1 MTWMIHANGTPKMP
15 RLTLGEV
22 FDKTRNLKTNEEKQ
36 AWLRKNA
43 GPGVY
48 YILKLAFNKPKWL
61 LPEGAPPYKQD
72 PGQAGLVPSHLMR
85 ELKLIYL
92 FLEGG
97 GNTRLTQLR
106 REQLFQQV
114 LERMD
119 KTENEVFLSLKDG
132 NFATK
137 FKISRKVVD
146 DTFPGLLE
154 TVMSLKFLRD

>member
-1 MTWMIHANGTPKMP
+1 MGWMINANGTTKMP

-22 FDKTRNLKTNEEKQ
+22 FDKNRNLKTNEEKT

-48 YILKLAFNKPKWL
+48 YILKLVFNKPKWL

-72 PGQAGLVPSHLMR
+72 PGSTGLTPSHLMR
-85 ELKLIYL
+85 ELKIVYI

-97 GNTRLTQLR
+97 NPRLTQLR

-114 LERMD
+114 LERLD
-119 KTENEVFLSLKDG
+119 KTENELILAIKEGTFPMR
-132 NFATK
+132 
-137 FKISRKVVD
+137 FKISKKLVE

-154 TVMSLKFLRD
+154 TPMSVKFLRN

>member
-1 MTWMIHANGTPKMP
+1 MDWMINQNGNTKMP

-22 FDKTRNLKTNEEKQ
+22 FDKNRNLKTNEEKT

-43 GPGVY
+43 GAGIY

-61 LPEGAPPYKQD
+61 LPDGAPPFKQD
-72 PGQAGLVPSHLMR
+72 PGSAGLVPSHLMR
-85 ELKLIYL
+85 ELKVVYI

-97 GNTRLTQLR
+97 NNRLTQLR

-114 LERMD
+114 LERLAPV
-119 KTENEVFLSLKDG
+119 ENEILLSLKDG

-137 FKISRKVVD
+137 FKISKKLVD

-154 TVMSLKFLRD
+154 TPMSLTFLRT